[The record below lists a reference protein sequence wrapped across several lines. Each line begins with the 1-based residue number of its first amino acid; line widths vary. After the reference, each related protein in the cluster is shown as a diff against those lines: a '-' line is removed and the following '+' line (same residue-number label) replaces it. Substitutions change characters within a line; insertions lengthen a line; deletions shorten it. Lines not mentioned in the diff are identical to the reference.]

1 MWAAIGY
8 VCCALDISYRVN
20 PRPQLSN
27 YTWICQNG
35 GFKSLFYGP
44 TRIVFNYWTIMAVSA
59 FLATLGVVHMEKAR
73 YSVYVSISEFSYDR
87 ALGNS
92 APVYLYL
99 KTA

>member
-1 MWAAIGY
+1 
-8 VCCALDISYRVN
+8 
-20 PRPQLSN
+20 
-27 YTWICQNG
+27 
-35 GFKSLFYGP
+35 
-44 TRIVFNYWTIMAVSA
+44 MAVSA